1 MVRKTALFAYGIKII
16 AIWMLI
22 PFVLMFI
29 PIFAGEFGAK
39 VTVQEVT
46 LVKETFSMYP
56 DEHKRYEADVN
67 GRKTNVI
74 APLTS
79 KEGDTIT
86 VILRDGE
93 YYKTANDAED
103 INANVSFAGRFMKI
117 ANNNFGYHVIGLAAA
132 FLLTFLLTIKR
143 GKAIRKTAPKLS
155 KITAAIGFAVSVL
168 MSAALLYGVI
178 DNSLTSL
185 GIAYLGLSLG
195 ILYTAVFVIVWAVRS
210 AIAGPAKK
218 DRHEQEA

>member
-16 AIWMLI
+16 AMWMLI

-29 PIFAGEFGAK
+29 PGFISEFGAE
-39 VTVQEVT
+39 VSVQEVT
-46 LVKETFSMYP
+46 LMTETYSIYP
-56 DEHKRYEADVN
+56 EEHKRFEASIN
-67 GRKTNVI
+67 GRKANVI

-210 AIAGPAKK
+210 AIATPGKK
-218 DRHEQEA
+218 ERHDQEA

>member
-1 MVRKTALFAYGIKII
+1 MVRKTFLFAYGIKVI

-29 PIFAGEFGAK
+29 PRFAGEFGAK

-117 ANNNFGYHVIGLAAA
+117 ANNNFG
-132 FLLTFLLTIKR
+132 KR

-210 AIAGPAKK
+210 AIAGPGKK

>member
-1 MVRKTALFAYGIKII
+1 MVRKTALFVYGIKII
-16 AIWMLI
+16 AMWMLI

-29 PIFAGEFGAK
+29 PGFISEFGAE
-39 VTVQEVT
+39 VSVQEVT
-46 LVKETFSMYP
+46 LMTETYSIYP
-56 DEHKRYEADVN
+56 EEHKRFEADVN

-155 KITAAIGFAVSVL
+155 KITVVIGFVVSVL

-178 DNSLTSL
+178 DNTLSSL
-185 GIAYLGLSLG
+185 GIAYLGLYLG
-195 ILYTAVFVIVWAVRS
+195 ILYTAVFVIVWAIGS
-210 AIAGPAKK
+210 AIATPGKK
-218 DRHEQEA
+218 RAA

>member
-1 MVRKTALFAYGIKII
+1 MVRKTALFAYGIKVI

-29 PIFAGEFGAK
+29 PRFAGEFGAK

-132 FLLTFLLTIKR
+132 FLLTIKR

>member
-1 MVRKTALFAYGIKII
+1 MVRKTALFAYGIKVI

-29 PIFAGEFGAK
+29 PRFAGEFGAK

-56 DEHKRYEADVN
+56 DEHK
-67 GRKTNVI
+67 KTNVI